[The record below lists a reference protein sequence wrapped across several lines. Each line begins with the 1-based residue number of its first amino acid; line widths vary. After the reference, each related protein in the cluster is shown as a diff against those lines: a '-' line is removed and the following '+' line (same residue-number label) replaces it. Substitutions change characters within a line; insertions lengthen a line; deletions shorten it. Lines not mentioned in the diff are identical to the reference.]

1 MLPVMRDRS
10 TEKTMK
16 TQKPIIDADT
26 EQATRN
32 ETRVRAQPEIII
44 AEETEEWSNSKKT
57 PMNESMR

>member
-32 ETRVRAQPEIII
+32 ETQVRAQPEIII
-44 AEETEEWSNSKKT
+44 AEETEE
-57 PMNESMR
+57 

>member
-1 MLPVMRDRS
+1 MLQIMRDRS

-44 AEETEEWSNSKKT
+44 AEEIEEWLNSKKT